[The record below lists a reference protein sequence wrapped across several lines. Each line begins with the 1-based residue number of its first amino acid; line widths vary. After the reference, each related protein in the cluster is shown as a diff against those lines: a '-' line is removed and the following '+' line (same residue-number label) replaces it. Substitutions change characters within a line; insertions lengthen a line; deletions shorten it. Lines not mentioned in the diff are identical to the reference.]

1 MGMVANNNQDQRV
14 DFGQNYTL
22 SLSLF
27 HLSVIIRKT
36 ECLKYLLEKNLSID
50 LWLEPL
56 HFQSHICIP
65 PTTWSG
71 HGSDILMDFKNM
83 KNTVNSRS
91 PKILSTTSQKYP
103 I

>member
-1 MGMVANNNQDQRV
+1 MGMVANNNPDQRV

-71 HGSDILMDFKNM
+71 HGSDILMDF
-83 KNTVNSRS
+83 
-91 PKILSTTSQKYP
+91 
-103 I
+103 